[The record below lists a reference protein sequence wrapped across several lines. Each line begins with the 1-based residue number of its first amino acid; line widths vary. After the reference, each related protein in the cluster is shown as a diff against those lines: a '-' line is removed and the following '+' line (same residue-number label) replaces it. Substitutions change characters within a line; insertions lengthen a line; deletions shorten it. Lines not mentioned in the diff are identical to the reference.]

1 MGGSKKWANIWH
13 LMGGDTYSF
22 SLVLRLSREHCK
34 TSIWPNVTQHLRN
47 FQPKWVKRPEE
58 PIFQPHW
65 LLSLKDLAALTLR
78 SIFQLKIYHLVI
90 IGFLNVYCIE
100 GKCLLAQIFS
110 PFSTIWKSP
119 PRLLCCSSACDAGDA
134 CANSPTHSNAHHHI
148 GQIETESSMR
158 EVPDQKLD
166 CQDKQR
172 LLVT

>member
-1 MGGSKKWANIWH
+1 MSVGANI
-13 LMGGDTYSF
+13 LA
-22 SLVLRLSREHCK
+22 
-34 TSIWPNVTQHLRN
+34 
-47 FQPKWVKRPEE
+47 
-58 PIFQPHW
+58 IFYNMEI
-65 LLSLKDLAALTLR
+65 T
-78 SIFQLKIYHLVI
+78 
-90 IGFLNVYCIE
+90 
-100 GKCLLAQIFS
+100 
-110 PFSTIWKSP
+110 

>member
-65 LLSLKDLAALTLR
+65 LLSQRFGSFDSAINFSIENLSFGDYRVFECILHRRQMSVGANILA
-78 SIFQLKIYHLVI
+78 IFYNMEI
-90 IGFLNVYCIE
+90 
-100 GKCLLAQIFS
+100 
-110 PFSTIWKSP
+110 T

>member
-110 PFSTIWKSP
+110 PFSLQYGNHP
-119 PRLLCCSSACDAGDA
+119 PVTLLQQQGMRVQTHLLQRTSYWANRNRILYERGTRPETRLS
-134 CANSPTHSNAHHHI
+134 
-148 GQIETESSMR
+148 R
-158 EVPDQKLD
+158 
-166 CQDKQR
+166 
-172 LLVT
+172 

>member
-1 MGGSKKWANIWH
+1 MSQETRRANFSASLTSLSQRFGSFDSAINFSIENLSFGDYRVFECILHRRQMSVGANI
-13 LMGGDTYSF
+13 LA
-22 SLVLRLSREHCK
+22 
-34 TSIWPNVTQHLRN
+34 
-47 FQPKWVKRPEE
+47 
-58 PIFQPHW
+58 IFYNMEI
-65 LLSLKDLAALTLR
+65 T
-78 SIFQLKIYHLVI
+78 
-90 IGFLNVYCIE
+90 
-100 GKCLLAQIFS
+100 
-110 PFSTIWKSP
+110 